1 MNRLNGR
8 TGNNIGGNTMP
19 YHFEYVSKNS
29 KVVKSAYQNLIEI
42 IKQTQN
48 ELRDNYS
55 FQFRVV
61 GSYSRN
67 MMTYDS
73 KSNKGFD
80 FDVNIYP
87 NIDENKLS
95 PQKIKESLI
104 LAINKYAKSF
114 GYSPAE
120 NSTRVITIKV
130 KDTENSKIKH
140 SVDFAIVNDYVDEDG
155 YDCQEY
161 IRFNKKSNQYE
172 WLEQDDGFY
181 KLDDKIDWI
190 KDEDL
195 WDELRR
201 MYLFRKNNNNDKN
214 KHSRSLF
221 AEAVN
226 NICNEYGYYD

>member
-1 MNRLNGR
+1 MS
-8 TGNNIGGNTMP
+8 

-29 KVVKSAYQNLIEI
+29 QIVKSAYRNLVEI
-42 IKQTQN
+42 IKRVQD
-48 ELRDNYS
+48 ELRDEFT
-55 FQFRVV
+55 FQYRIV

-67 MMTYDS
+67 MMTYDP

-87 NIDENKLS
+87 NDEKNRFSAKAIKTKLINATNKH
-95 PQKIKESLI
+95 
-104 LAINKYAKSF
+104 AKDF

-140 SVDFAIVNDYVDEDG
+140 SVDFAIINDYIDDDG
-155 YDCQEY
+155 HECQRY
-161 IRFNKKSNQYE
+161 IKINKKSNQYE
-172 WLEQDDGFY
+172 WQEQDDGFY
-181 KLDDKIDWI
+181 ELDEKIEWI
-190 KDEDL
+190 KDEGL

>member
-1 MNRLNGR
+1 
-8 TGNNIGGNTMP
+8 MP

-87 NIDENKLS
+87 NIDEKKLS

-120 NSTRVITIKV
+120 NLTRVITIKV

-161 IRFNKKSNQYE
+161 IRFNKKAINTNGWNRMMVFTS
-172 WLEQDDGFY
+172 LMI
-181 KLDDKIDWI
+181 KLT
-190 KDEDL
+190 
-195 WDELRR
+195 
-201 MYLFRKNNNNDKN
+201 
-214 KHSRSLF
+214 
-221 AEAVN
+221 
-226 NICNEYGYYD
+226 G

>member
-1 MNRLNGR
+1 MS
-8 TGNNIGGNTMP
+8 

-29 KVVKSAYQNLIEI
+29 KIVKSAYRNLIEI
-42 IKQTQN
+42 IKLAQD
-48 ELRDNYS
+48 ELRNEFT
-55 FQFRVV
+55 FQYRIV

-67 MMTYDS
+67 MMTYDP

-87 NIDENKLS
+87 NIEKNRFSAKAIKTKL
-95 PQKIKESLI
+95 IK
-104 LAINKYAKSF
+104 AINKHAKDF
-114 GYSPAE
+114 GYSHAE
-120 NSTRVITIKV
+120 DSTRVITIKV

-140 SVDFAIVNDYVDEDG
+140 SVDFAIVNDYTDDEG
-155 YDCQEY
+155 YDHQKY

-172 WLEQDDGFY
+172 WQEQDGGFY
-181 KLDDKIDWI
+181 EIDDKIEWI

-195 WDELRR
+195 WNELREI
-201 MYLFRKNNNNDKN
+201 YLFRKNNNNDKN